1 MTKQLIPTGAEHLP
15 DLYAKATSK
24 IKILNLKR
32 LFNQQLQKKIVNKLH
47 QKGVKVGRQR
57 RIPARAKI
65 PAKTEQNNG
74 VK

>member
-47 QKGVKVGRQR
+47 
-57 RIPARAKI
+57 
-65 PAKTEQNNG
+65 
-74 VK
+74 

>member
-1 MTKQLIPTGAEHLP
+1 MTKQLIRTRAEHLP

-24 IKILNLKR
+24 IKNPKFKKVLESTVA
-32 LFNQQLQKKIVNKLH
+32 KKIVNKLH
-47 QKGVKVGRQR
+47 QKVVKVRRQR

-65 PAKTEQNNG
+65 PTKTEQNDG